1 MLEPAL
7 LNFTF
12 SLMSISLVANLINS
26 KRCRQRTKKW
36 KGKNVISIEMRDLLG
51 SFNYW
56 FTFFEKF
63 IVRLLPSIIN
73 DDKLWCKTST

>member
-1 MLEPAL
+1 ME
-7 LNFTF
+7 
-12 SLMSISLVANLINS
+12 
-26 KRCRQRTKKW
+26 
-36 KGKNVISIEMRDLLG
+36 GKNVISIEMRDLLG

-63 IVRLLPSIIN
+63 IVRLLPSIVN